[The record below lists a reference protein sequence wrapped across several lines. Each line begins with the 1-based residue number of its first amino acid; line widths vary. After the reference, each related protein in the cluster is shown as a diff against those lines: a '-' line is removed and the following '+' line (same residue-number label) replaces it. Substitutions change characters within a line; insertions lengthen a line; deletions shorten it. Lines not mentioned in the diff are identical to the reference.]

1 MITSTLLP
9 WLLVVRL
16 QSPLHPEE
24 EAQWYKRYSS
34 PTAEQC
40 EAFAK
45 SIWVKYNLR
54 YQGTMATQ
62 TQIFTTTCS
71 AETKRRE
78 YRWFIKCDQLN
89 NCTTT
94 KYEGDKH

>member
-1 MITSTLLP
+1 MISSTLLP

-16 QSPLHPEE
+16 QSPLQPQE
-24 EAQWYKRYSS
+24 EAQWNMRYSS
-34 PTAEQC
+34 ATAEQC

-45 SIWVKYNLR
+45 NIWVKYNLR
-54 YQGTMATQ
+54 YQGTMTPWMQ
-62 TQIFTTTCS
+62 TFTTTCS
-71 AETKRRE
+71 AETRRKE

-94 KYEGDKH
+94 KYVGDKH